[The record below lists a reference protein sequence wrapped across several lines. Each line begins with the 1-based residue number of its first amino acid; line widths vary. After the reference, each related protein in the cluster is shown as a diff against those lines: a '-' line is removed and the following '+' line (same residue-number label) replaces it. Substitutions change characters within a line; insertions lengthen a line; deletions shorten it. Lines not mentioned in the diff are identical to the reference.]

1 MSRKFEAVGWENE
14 RVVTDNSRA
23 RMVAK
28 VEGR

>member
-1 MSRKFEAVGWENE
+1 MSWKFEAVGWENE
-14 RVVTDNSRA
+14 RVVTDNSST